1 MSEREREQAQ
11 QPHGGEGPIAVA
23 FAVSVVGALGLAVT
37 YLTGGEPQL
46 EGLFLGMALIGIG
59 VGLALW
65 ARWFL
70 PNDEVEEER
79 GTVGSSDEEIA
90 AFTEVFQQGERQ
102 LARRRLLTRLGLGAL
117 GALGLAALF
126 PIRSL
131 GPAPGRGL
139 KQTAFARGGLRL
151 VDEENRPV
159 RHEDLDPGGVFTVFP
174 EGEVDSGDA
183 STLLIRIET
192 GEIRPL
198 PGREG
203 WIVDN
208 DTIAYSKLCTHLG
221 CPVGLFQAPQNLLLC
236 PCHQS
241 TFDVLEHARPVF
253 GPATRPLPQLPIAVD
268 EDGYFVATGDFSGP
282 VGGGFWDRDR

>member
-1 MSEREREQAQ
+1 MSDAERTSRR
-11 QPHGGEGPIAVA
+11 GGEGPIAVA
-23 FAVSVVGALGLAVT
+23 FAVSIVGALGLAVV
-37 YLTGGEPQL
+37 YSTGGEPQF

-59 VGLALW
+59 VGMALW
-65 ARWFL
+65 AMRFL

-79 GTVGSSDEEIA
+79 GTVGSSEEEIA
-90 AFTEVFQQGERQ
+90 AFSAVFEQGEHQ

-126 PIRSL
+126 PLRSL

-151 VDEENRPV
+151 VDEDNRPL
-159 RHEDLDPGGVFTVFP
+159 RPDDLTPGTVATVFP
-174 EGEVDSGDA
+174 EGQVDSGDA
-183 STLLIRIET
+183 PTLLIRVET
-192 GEIRPL
+192 GEIVPL
-198 PGREG
+198 PGRED
-203 WIVDN
+203 WTVDD

-241 TFDVLEHARPVF
+241 TFDVLHHARPVF

>member
-1 MSEREREQAQ
+1 MNEAAGTRRR
-11 QPHGGEGPIAVA
+11 GRGEGVIAVA
-23 FAVSVVGALGLAVT
+23 FAVSIVAALGLAVV
-37 YLTGGEPQL
+37 YWTGGEPQL
-46 EGLFLGMALIGIG
+46 EGLLLGLALIGIG
-59 VGLALW
+59 VGMALW
-65 ARWFL
+65 ARRFL

-79 GTVGSSDEEIA
+79 GDVASTEEEIA
-90 AFTEVFQQGERQ
+90 AFTEVFVKGEVQ

-139 KQTAFARGGLRL
+139 KQTAFAKGGVRL
-151 VDEENRPV
+151 VDEENRPL
-159 RHEDLDPGGVFTVFP
+159 RPDDLAPGTVQTVFP
-174 EGEVDSGDA
+174 EGDVDSGDA
-183 STLLIRIET
+183 PTLLIRIET
-192 GEIRPL
+192 GTIQPL
-198 PGREG
+198 PGREDWTVG
-203 WIVDN
+203 Q

-221 CPVGLFQAPQNLLLC
+221 CPVGLFQAPENLLLC

-253 GPATRPLPQLPIAVD
+253 GPATRPLPQLPIEVGA
-268 EDGYFVATGDFSGP
+268 DGYLAARGDFSDP